1 MKRCLSIAE
10 AANYVGVSVNTFEKL
25 CADGIMPPPRRLGE
39 RKVVW
44 DVRSLDRY
52 IDELPIKVTEKS
64 SSWGEALGKD

>member
-25 CADGIMPPPRRLGE
+25 CADGIMPPARRLGE

-52 IDELPIKVTEKS
+52 IDELPIKVAEKS